1 MHQPTAGSVAAM
13 QMFMDIHDIGEATP
27 EDLARAHLRDL
38 EVQDKYGVRFL
49 TYWLN
54 ESGRHTFCLVEAPDA
69 ETAIACHKE
78 AHGLLPSR
86 MIEVEPGTLTE
97 YLGGW
102 EKSVPDR
109 ATLDGP
115 GSPPDSGIRAVVFTD
130 IVGSTEI
137 SASRGDDE
145 ALDAV
150 RVHNTI
156 VRDALAAFDGQEVKH
171 TGDGILASFVSPSRA
186 VTCTIDIQRGFADQG
201 SLRVRIGVSAGEPLA
216 EEGDLFG
223 AVVNLASRL
232 CSHAEPSEIV
242 VSRAVRDLLLGKE
255 FEFVDRGGAD
265 LRGFDHPVHV
275 YSVDWRA

>member
-1 MHQPTAGSVAAM
+1 
-13 QMFMDIHDIGEATP
+13 MDIHDSGDATP
-27 EDLARAHLRDL
+27 ADIARDHQRDL
-38 EVQDKYGVRFL
+38 EVQGKYGVRFL
-49 TYWLN
+49 TYWHN

-78 AHGLLPSR
+78 AHGLVPSR
-86 MIEVEPGTLTE
+86 MIEVAPTALTD

-102 EKSVPDR
+102 ERSVPER

-137 SASRGDDE
+137 SSRRGDDE

-150 RVHNTI
+150 RLHNGI
-156 VRDALAAFDGQEVKH
+156 VRDALSASEGHEVKH
-171 TGDGILASFVSPSRA
+171 TGDGILASFVSPTRA
-186 VTCTIDIQRGFADQG
+186 LSCTIDIQRGFAEQG
-201 SLRVRIGVSAGEPLA
+201 SLQVRIGVSAGEPLT
-216 EEGDLFG
+216 EEGDLYG

-242 VSRAVRDLLLGKE
+242 VSSAVRDLLLGKD
-255 FEFVDRGGAD
+255 FEFVDRGEAA
-265 LRGFDHPVHV
+265 LRGFDHPVRV
-275 YSVDWRA
+275 YAVDWQT